1 MSMSRKGKLLFVSQK
16 NWRAT
21 QDLNPK
27 MAGGEGQFDPLP
39 CGFSKSVFSR
49 ERVKP

>member
-16 NWRAT
+16 DWRAT

-27 MAGGEGQFDPLP
+27 MAGGVNLTPSLV
-39 CGFSKSVFSR
+39 VFPKVFFLER
-49 ERVKP
+49 E